1 MHDSDFEREPET
13 VMTLAFNNVGFHR
26 IDPEHTAIPV
36 TFDREPP
43 SGEEP
48 PRATSVT
55 SATCETLQL
64 FAGAPGRD
72 EFDTRDVWDKDEA
85 CFALNQALRIMVE
98 GITTEGTQLHD
109 EREPMLWGFANMLH
123 RQMEILQRTVDKLVN
138 EMKDLERDQ
147 DGSEV
152 MALKLQTVTDRGQN
166 LTARAEAFQHLRDIA
181 ADAYLTVTGNVWHP
195 RRGGSR
201 AAREGAVNAAVIDAR
216 DFRRARNARQQEDYL
231 PAGTLVAVAGGKG
244 ISDADRIW
252 TTLDQARE
260 KYPDIVLLH
269 GGGPG
274 AEKIASSW
282 ADKNEVHQIVFRPDW
297 KTHDK
302 AAPFRRNDEL
312 LNLLPKGIIAFPG
325 SGITGNLVDK
335 ARRLGIP
342 VHHVSA

>member
-1 MHDSDFEREPET
+1 MHDSDFEREPDT
-13 VMTLAFNNVGFHR
+13 VMTLAFNKAGFHR

-55 SATCETLQL
+55 SATCDTLQL

-72 EFDTRDVWDKDEA
+72 EFDTRDVWDKEEA
-85 CFALNQALRIMVE
+85 VFALNQALRIMVE
-98 GITTEGTQLHD
+98 GIATEGTQLHD

-152 MALKLQTVTDRGQN
+152 MALKLQTVTDRGHN

-201 AAREGAVNAAVIDAR
+201 AAREGAVNAAVIDRGREAG
-216 DFRRARNARQQEDYL
+216 Y
-231 PAGTLVAVAGGKG
+231 PAPPAQIRTCPLGHPAPPSGSAMA
-244 ISDADRIW
+244 DADGKSLIRPRVSYERPGPVF
-252 TTLDQARE
+252 LYKDFDLVQAE
-260 KYPDIVLLH
+260 AVLLR
-269 GGGPG
+269 
-274 AEKIASSW
+274 S
-282 ADKNEVHQIVFRPDW
+282 
-297 KTHDK
+297 
-302 AAPFRRNDEL
+302 AA
-312 LNLLPKGIIAFPG
+312 
-325 SGITGNLVDK
+325 
-335 ARRLGIP
+335 
-342 VHHVSA
+342 

>member
-1 MHDSDFEREPET
+1 MHDSDFERENDT
-13 VMTLAFNNVGFHR
+13 ALTIAFNKAGFFR
-26 IDPEHTAIPV
+26 IDPEHTVLPL
-36 TFDREPP
+36 TFEREAPAREDPP
-43 SGEEP
+43 Q
-48 PRATSVT
+48 ATSIT
-55 SATCETLQL
+55 AATCDMLAL

-72 EFDTRDVWDKDEA
+72 EPDPRDVWDKDEA
-85 CFALNQALRIMVE
+85 CFALEEALRLIIE
-98 GITTEGTQLHD
+98 GVTAEGTQLHD
-109 EREPMLWGFANMLH
+109 EREPLLWGFANMLH
-123 RQMEILQRTVDKLVN
+123 RQMEILHRTVDRIVP
-138 EMKDLERDQ
+138 EQQDLERDQ

-152 MALKLQTVTDRGQN
+152 MALKLQTVTERAQN
-166 LTARAEAFQHLRDIA
+166 LAARADAFQHLRDIS

-195 RRGGSR
+195 KRGSR
-201 AAREGAVNAAVIDAR
+201 APRAGAVNAAVIDAR
-216 DFRRARNARQQEDYL
+216 DFRRARDARQQDDYV

-244 ISDADRIW
+244 VSDADAIW
-252 TTLDQARE
+252 TTLDRARE
-260 KYPDIVLLH
+260 KYPDMVLLH

-302 AAPFRRNDEL
+302 AAPFRRNDEM

-342 VHHVSA
+342 VHHVRA